1 MTQNPESTTETTSHT
16 DEVRL
21 RCHRLI
27 DRIAKRPG
35 SAKLLQLAE
44 KALILYAEYKANRK
58 YDTRI

>member
-1 MTQNPESTTETTSHT
+1 MSETPEINAETTSHT

-44 KALILYAEYKANRK
+44 KSLTLYAEYKASRK
-58 YDTRI
+58 HER

>member
-1 MTQNPESTTETTSHT
+1 MSETPEINTEMVSHP
-16 DEVRL
+16 DEMRL

-44 KALILYAEYKANRK
+44 KALILYAGYKANRK
-58 YDTRI
+58 YER

>member
-1 MTQNPESTTETTSHT
+1 MSEAPEINTETISHL

-35 SAKLLQLAE
+35 STKLLQLAE
-44 KALILYAEYKANRK
+44 RALTNFANYKKNRS
-58 YDTRI
+58 YER

>member
-1 MTQNPESTTETTSHT
+1 MSETPEINTEITSHP

-27 DRIAKRPG
+27 DCIAKRPG

-44 KALILYAEYKANRK
+44 RALTNFADYKKNRS
-58 YDTRI
+58 YER

>member
-1 MTQNPESTTETTSHT
+1 MSEASEANTEQLSHP

-21 RCHRLI
+21 RCHKLI

-44 KALILYAEYKANRK
+44 KSLTLYANYKKNRS
-58 YDTRI
+58 YER

>member
-1 MTQNPESTTETTSHT
+1 MIEASEANTAQSSHP

-21 RCHRLI
+21 RCYRLI

-44 KALILYAEYKANRK
+44 RALTNFANYKKNRS
-58 YDTRI
+58 YER